1 MRPAILSSPQWM
13 TDIEIPYLEEWV
25 RELDKVFDFSR
36 DEGSPEVS
44 LPFMKLHTQANFMEG
59 HAEGYKD
66 VIDSDEA
73 GYPDYHGH
81 EGPKTSKTIGRYP

>member
-1 MRPAILSSPQWM
+1 
-13 TDIEIPYLEEWV
+13 
-25 RELDKVFDFSR
+25 
-36 DEGSPEVS
+36 
-44 LPFMKLHTQANFMEG
+44 MKLHTQANFMEG